1 MLASFRM
8 LRQLSGDER
17 TAYLRGIHPIWGGLL
32 DEARFLA
39 FQRRLAEALE
49 ARGRYRM
56 LGWFDGSRL
65 LSAFKQYDLQGM
77 IGGRALRVVGIGAVF
92 TPPAL
97 RRQGHAFA
105 MLRAA
110 IDKARESGADAALL
124 FSDIDV
130 RYYERLGFVPVE
142 SRESSVTASQL
153 PRPAGGFRPAT
164 SGDEAMLADIFAA
177 SRTTEPRLHLLRD
190 EWTVRFQLRR
200 LRELSRARGVSE
212 PEWGVVVDG
221 RAGEGG
227 AMVRFGRDSV
237 DVLDAAWTTD
247 AARDA
252 LLGGLRDCMQR
263 AGRVRLR
270 YWPVSQLR
278 GLFPASERRSSIAMI
293 AKLSDAS
300 LPERGGP
307 TELALLDH
315 N

>member
-1 MLASFRM
+1 M
-8 LRQLSGDER
+8 LRQLIGDER

-32 DEARFLA
+32 DETRFLA
-39 FQRRLAEALE
+39 FQRRLADAPE

-56 LGWFDGSRL
+56 LGWFEGTRL

-77 IGGRALRVVGIGAVF
+77 VGKKPLRIVGIGAVF

-97 RRQGHAFA
+97 RRQGHAFE
-105 MLRAA
+105 MLRSAVEAA
-110 IDKARESGADAALL
+110 RASGADGALL

-142 SRESSVTASQL
+142 SRESSVTPPHL
-153 PRPAGGFRPAT
+153 PRPSGGFRSAT
-164 SGDEAMLADIFAA
+164 AGDEAALAQIFAA
-177 SRTTEPRLHLLRD
+177 ARQNEPRLHLVRD

-212 PEWGVVVDG
+212 PEWGVVVHS
-221 RAGEGG
+221 RAGDGG

-247 AARDA
+247 AARDI

-263 AGRVRLR
+263 AGRARLR
-270 YWPVSQLR
+270 FWPVSQLR
-278 GLFPASERRSSIAMI
+278 GLFPAADRRSSIAMI
-293 AKLSDAS
+293 ARLSGAP
-300 LPERGGP
+300 LPERGSP

>member
-1 MLASFRM
+1 M
-8 LRQLSGDER
+8 LRQLTGDER
-17 TAYLRGIHPIWGGLL
+17 TTYLRGIHPIWGGLL

-39 FQRRLAEALE
+39 FQRRLAEAPE

-56 LGWFDGSRL
+56 LGWFEGSRL
-65 LSAFKQYDLQGM
+65 LSAFKQYDLQGT
-77 IGGRALRVVGIGAVF
+77 IAGRPLRIVGIGAVF

-97 RRQGHAFA
+97 RRNGHAFA
-105 MLRAA
+105 MLRCAVE
-110 IDKARESGADAALL
+110 DARVSGADGALL

-142 SRESSVTASQL
+142 SRESSVTGSQL

-164 SGDEAMLADIFAA
+164 AGDEPLLAEIFAA
-177 SRTTEPRLHLLRD
+177 SRREEPRLHLLRD

-212 PEWGVVVDG
+212 PEWGVVVGG
-221 RAGEGG
+221 RAGDGG

-247 AARDA
+247 AARDT
-252 LLGGLRDCMQR
+252 LLGGLRDCMHR
-263 AGRVRLR
+263 TGRPRLR
-270 YWPVSQLR
+270 FWPVAQLR
-278 GLFPASERRSSIAMI
+278 GLFPAAERRSSIAMI
-293 AKLSDAS
+293 ARLSDAA
-300 LPERGGP
+300 LPERGGA

>member
-1 MLASFRM
+1 M
-8 LRQLSGDER
+8 LRQLIGDER
-17 TAYLRGIHPIWGGLL
+17 TTYLRGIHPIWGGLL
-32 DEARFLA
+32 DEARFVA
-39 FQRRLAEALE
+39 FQRRLAEAQE

-56 LGWFDGSRL
+56 LGWFEGNRL
-65 LSAFKQYDLQGM
+65 LSAFKEYDLQG
-77 IGGRALRVVGIGAVF
+77 RVGSRPLHIVGIGAVF

-105 MLRAA
+105 MLKSAV
-110 IDKARESGADAALL
+110 DKARESGADGALL

-130 RYYERLGFVPVE
+130 RYYERLGFLPVE
-142 SRESSVTASQL
+142 SRESSVTGSQL
-153 PRPAGGFRPAT
+153 PRPSGGFRAAT
-164 SGDEAMLADIFAA
+164 AGDEPALAEIFAA
-177 SRTTEPRLHLLRD
+177 ARRDEPRLHLARD

-212 PEWGVVVDG
+212 PEWGVLVDG

-237 DVLDAAWTTD
+237 DVLDAAWTTE
-247 AARDA
+247 AARDT
-252 LLGGLRDCMQR
+252 LFSGLRDCMQR

-270 YWPVSQLR
+270 FWPVSQLR
-278 GLFPASERRSSIAMI
+278 SLFPASERRSSVAMI
-293 AKLSDAS
+293 AKLSDAP

>member
-1 MLASFRM
+1 M
-8 LRQLSGDER
+8 LRQLIGDER

-39 FQRRLAEALE
+39 FQRRLADAPE

-56 LGWFDGSRL
+56 LGWFDGVRL
-65 LSAFKQYDLQGM
+65 LSAFKQYDLQGT
-77 IGGRALRVVGIGAVF
+77 IASRALRIVGIGAVF
-92 TPPAL
+92 TPPPL

-105 MLRAA
+105 MLRCA
-110 IDKARESGADAALL
+110 IERARESGADAALL

-142 SRESSVTASQL
+142 SRETSVTASHL

-164 SGDEAMLADIFAA
+164 SGDEPRLSHIFAE
-177 SRTTEPRLHLLRD
+177 SRRDEPRLRLLRD

-212 PEWGVVVDG
+212 PEWGLIVEG
-221 RAGEGG
+221 GAGEGG

-237 DVLDAAWTTD
+237 DVLDAAWSSD

-252 LLGGLRDCMQR
+252 LFGGLRDCLQR

-270 YWPVSQLR
+270 YWPVLQLR
-278 GLFPASERRSSIAMI
+278 GLFPAAERRSSVAMI
-293 AKLSDAS
+293 ARLSDAP

>member
-1 MLASFRM
+1 M
-8 LRQLSGDER
+8 LRQLIGDER
-17 TAYLRGIHPIWGGLL
+17 TTYLRGIHPIWGGLL
-32 DEARFLA
+32 DETRFLA
-39 FQRRLAEALE
+39 FQRRLADAPE

-77 IGGRALRVVGIGAVF
+77 AGTKPLRIVGIGAVF

-105 MLRAA
+105 MLETA
-110 IDKARESGADAALL
+110 IEEARKSGVDGALL

-142 SRESSVTASQL
+142 SRESSVTASHL
-153 PRPAGGFRPAT
+153 PRPSGGFRPAT
-164 SGDEAMLADIFAA
+164 AGDEPALAQIFAA
-177 SRTTEPRLHLLRD
+177 ARQNELRLHLVRD

-212 PEWGVVVDG
+212 PEWGVVVEG
-221 RAGEGG
+221 RGGDGG

-247 AARDA
+247 AARDV
-252 LLGGLRDCMQR
+252 LLAGLRDCMQR
-263 AGRVRLR
+263 SGRARLR
-270 YWPVSQLR
+270 FWPVLQLR
-278 GLFPASERRSSIAMI
+278 GLFPAADRRSSIAMI
-293 AKLSDAS
+293 AKLSDAR
-300 LPERGGP
+300 LPERSGP
-307 TELALLDH
+307 TELSLLDH